1 MNKTWKRQVF
11 RHTALYT
18 AILMFSHTGGGGG
31 AQAQTQTQTH
41 KYAIVMNGQNLPE
54 VKWGQDYKKLAQKS
68 NERQF
73 THTTNFH
80 IKKNVTLSFNNID
93 EVVAE
98 KKDVVVFGTATYLPP
113 YGKVSGFDADK
124 LKKRGDA
131 LGWIKTTKP
140 GLVGYSYEGVT
151 CQNNYNNASSG
162 CPELIYKTQ
171 FSFGQQGLKKKTTGG
186 LDIAEDK
193 SRDNSPIYKLQDY
206 PGLGV
211 SFNLSSESLVKSIK
225 YNKIISSFSEGVT
238 QQNGTQ
244 NQHKDKNLVYT
255 TGDYQYKNKY
265 SSRYVGQNEHSAIA
279 FYLNAKLHLLDKKN
293 IKNIAQ
299 GKTVNLGTLKSYVE
313 PTAEWKNKR
322 QNYFQGNW
330 TFEDKGTVSV
340 KLKLPEVKAGR
351 CVNKNN
357 PNPNAKAPSP
367 ALTAPALW
375 FGPVQNGKVQM
386 YSASVSTYPDSSSS
400 QIFLQNLSRKDDTS
414 KPGRYSLKPLSTS
427 EIKSKEPN
435 FTGRQTIIRLDG
447 RVQQIKLGQS
457 NNEVVGFN
465 GNSNNATF
473 GIVSEGSFMP
483 DTSEWKKVLLPW
495 TVRVF
500 ADDSK
505 FKEFNKEEKDNKPK
519 YSQKYRSR
527 DNGKRERNLGDIVN
541 SPIVAVGGYLA
552 TSANDGMVHIFKKGN
567 GGDERNYSL
576 KLSYIPGTMPRKDIE
591 NKDSTLAKELR
602 AFAEKGYV
610 GDRYGVDG
618 GFVLRQVN
626 LNGKD
631 HVFMFGAMG
640 FGGRGAYALDLTK
653 ADGSDPTKASLF
665 DVKDNGNNG
674 NNGNN
679 RVELGYTV
687 GTPQIGKTHNGK
699 YAAFLASGY
708 ATKKID
714 DPTNKTALYVYDLEN
729 NGNLI
734 KKIEVKDGKG
744 GLSSPTLVDKDLD
757 GTVDIAYAGDRGGK
771 MYRFDLSGQSP
782 DQWTVRPIFEGTK
795 PITSAPAI
803 SQLKD
808 KRVVIFGTGSDLSE
822 EDVDNMEEQY
832 IYGIFDDDTAT
843 TGTVNFS
850 GSGGGLLEQVL
861 SRDND
866 NKTLFLTD
874 YKRSDGSG
882 SKGWVVKLKD
892 GQRVTVKP
900 TVVLRTAFVTIRKYN
915 DGGCGAETAILGI
928 NTADGGKLTKK
939 SARPIVP
946 DANKDVAQY
955 SGHKQTTKGKSIP
968 IGCMQ
973 KGNEIVCPN
982 GYVYDKPVN
991 VRYLDEKKT
1000 DGFSTTADGDA
1011 GGSGID
1017 PAGKRSGKNNR
1028 CFSQKGVR
1036 TLLMNDL
1043 DSLDITGP
1051 TCGMKRISWREVF
1064 Y

>member
-1 MNKTWKRQVF
+1 M
-11 RHTALYT
+11 
-18 AILMFSHTGGGGG
+18 I
-31 AQAQTQTQTH
+31 
-41 KYAIVMNGQNLPE
+41 
-54 VKWGQDYKKLAQKS
+54 
-68 NERQF
+68 
-73 THTTNFH
+73 
-80 IKKNVTLSFNNID
+80 
-93 EVVAE
+93 
-98 KKDVVVFGTATYLPP
+98 
-113 YGKVSGFDADK
+113 
-124 LKKRGDA
+124 
-131 LGWIKTTKP
+131 
-140 GLVGYSYEGVT
+140 GYSYAGVVCRDST
-151 CQNNYNNASSG
+151 G
-162 CPELIYKTQ
+162 CPKLVYKTQ
-171 FSFGQQGLKKKTTGG
+171 FTFGNSGLAKKANGGG
-186 LDIAEDK
+186 LDIYVDK
-193 SRDNSPIYKLQDY
+193 SRDNSPIYKLKDH
-206 PGLGV
+206 PWLGV
-211 SFNLSSESLVKSIK
+211 SFNLGAEGTTKDGKTINKLV
-225 YNKIISSFSEGVT
+225 SSFDEKNSS
-238 QQNGTQ
+238 N
-244 NQHKDKNLVYT
+244 NNLVYT
-255 TGDYQYKNKY
+255 TEGRDISLGDWQREKTAMAY
-265 SSRYVGQNEHSAIA
+265 
-279 FYLNAKLHLLDKKN
+279 YLNAKLHLLDKKQIQN
-293 IKNIAQ
+293 ITD
-299 GKTVNLGTLKSYVE
+299 KTVQLGVLKPSIDV
-313 PTAEWKNKR
+313 R
-322 QNYFQGNW
+322 QGNKGIAGILSFW
-330 TFEDKGTVSV
+330 TKWDIKDDGQIPV
-340 KLKLPEVKAGR
+340 KLGLQQVKAGR
-351 CVNKNN
+351 CINK
-357 PNPNAKAPSP
+357 PNPNNHTKAPSP

-435 FTGRQTIIRLDG
+435 FTGRQTIIRLDSG
-447 RVQQIKLGQS
+447 VREIKLDRS
-457 NNEVVGFN
+457 NEATGLN
-465 GNSNNATF
+465 GNDGKNETF

-483 DTSEWKKVLLPW
+483 DASEWKKVLLPW
-495 TVRVF
+495 TVRGF

-505 FKEFNKEEKDNKPK
+505 FKEFNKEEKNNDNKPK

-527 DNGKRERNLGDIVN
+527 DSSKHERDLGDIVN
-541 SPIVAVGGYLA
+541 SPIVAVGEYLA

-567 GGDERNYSL
+567 GGDDRNYSL

-591 NKDSTLAKELR
+591 NQESTLAKELR

-626 LNGKD
+626 NLNGQD
-631 HVFMFGAMG
+631 RVFMFGAMG

-653 ADGSDPTKASLF
+653 ADGSDPTAVSLF
-665 DVKDNGNNG
+665 DVKNDNNG
-674 NNGNN
+674 KNSNNSNN
-679 RVELGYTV
+679 SVQLGYTV
-687 GTPQIGKTHNGK
+687 GTPQIGKTHDGK

-708 ATKKID
+708 ATKEI
-714 DPTNKTALYVYDLEN
+714 TSGENKTALYVYDLESS
-729 NGNLI
+729 GTLI
-734 KKIEVKDGKG
+734 KKIDVPGGKG

-771 MYRFDLSGQSP
+771 MYRFDLSGNNPNS
-782 DQWTVRPIFEGTK
+782 WTVRTIFEGTK

-822 EDVDNMEEQY
+822 EDVDNNDIQS
-832 IYGIFDDDTAT
+832 IYGIFDNDTAA
-843 TGTVNFS
+843 GNANANLS
-850 GSGGGLLEQVL
+850 GLGGGLLEQHL
-861 SRDND
+861 TQED
-866 NKTLFLTD
+866 KTLFLTD

-882 SKGWVVKLKD
+882 SKGWVVKLQP

-900 TVVLRTAFVTIRKYN
+900 TVVLRTAFVTIHKYTGT
-915 DGGCGAETAILGI
+915 DKCGAETAILGI

-946 DANKDVAQY
+946 AANSKVAQY
-955 SGHKQTTKGKSIP
+955 SGDKKTSSGKSIP
-968 IGCMQ
+968 IGCME
-973 KGNEIVCPN
+973 KDNGIVCPN

-1017 PAGKRSGKNNR
+1017 PDGKRSGKNNR

>member
-1 MNKTWKRQVF
+1 
-11 RHTALYT
+11 
-18 AILMFSHTGGGGG
+18 
-31 AQAQTQTQTH
+31 
-41 KYAIVMNGQNLPE
+41 
-54 VKWGQDYKKLAQKS
+54 
-68 NERQF
+68 
-73 THTTNFH
+73 
-80 IKKNVTLSFNNID
+80 
-93 EVVAE
+93 
-98 KKDVVVFGTATYLPP
+98 
-113 YGKVSGFDADK
+113 
-124 LKKRGDA
+124 
-131 LGWIKTTKP
+131 
-140 GLVGYSYEGVT
+140 
-151 CQNNYNNASSG
+151 
-162 CPELIYKTQ
+162 
-171 FSFGQQGLKKKTTGG
+171 
-186 LDIAEDK
+186 
-193 SRDNSPIYKLQDY
+193 
-206 PGLGV
+206 
-211 SFNLSSESLVKSIK
+211 
-225 YNKIISSFSEGVT
+225 
-238 QQNGTQ
+238 
-244 NQHKDKNLVYT
+244 
-255 TGDYQYKNKY
+255 
-265 SSRYVGQNEHSAIA
+265 
-279 FYLNAKLHLLDKKN
+279 
-293 IKNIAQ
+293 
-299 GKTVNLGTLKSYVE
+299 
-313 PTAEWKNKR
+313 
-322 QNYFQGNW
+322 
-330 TFEDKGTVSV
+330 
-340 KLKLPEVKAGR
+340 
-351 CVNKNN
+351 
-357 PNPNAKAPSP
+357 
-367 ALTAPALW
+367 ALW

-400 QIFLQNLSRKDDTS
+400 RIFLQNLKRKTDPGR
-414 KPGRYSLKPLSTS
+414 PGRYSLATLN
-427 EIKSKEPN
+427 KSDIESREPT

-447 RVQQIKLGQS
+447 GVQQIKLDKS
-457 NNEVVGFN
+457 NEATGLN
-465 GNSNNATF
+465 GNTNNNTF
-473 GIVSEGSFMP
+473 GIVKEYSVNPE
-483 DTSEWKKVLLPW
+483 TNEWKKVLLPW
-495 TVRVF
+495 TVRSFSNDNEFV
-500 ADDSK
+500 K
-505 FKEFNKEEKDNKPK
+505 FNKESDK
-519 YSQKYRSR
+519 YSQRYRIRENGNNSKR
-527 DNGKRERNLGDIVN
+527 DLGDIVN
-541 SPIVAVGGYLA
+541 SPIVAVGEYLA
-552 TSANDGMVHIFKKGN
+552 TSANDGMVHIFKKN
-567 GGDERNYSL
+567 GGSDERSYNL

-714 DPTNKTALYVYDLEN
+714 DPTNKTALYVYDLESN
-729 NGNLI
+729 NGTLI
-734 KKIEVKDGKG
+734 RKIEVPNGKG

-771 MYRFDLSGQSP
+771 MYRFDLKDWS
-782 DQWTVRPIFEGTK
+782 VRTIFEGTK

-822 EDVDNMEEQY
+822 DDVDNTDEQY

-843 TGTVNFS
+843 TGNVKVDLK
-850 GSGGGLLEQVL
+850 GLGGGLLEQVL

-882 SKGWVVKLKD
+882 SKGWVVKLEA

-900 TVVLRTAFVTIRKYN
+900 TVVLRTAFVTIRKYTDN
-915 DGGCGAETAILGI
+915 GCGAETAILGI

-946 DANKDVAQY
+946 EANQAVAQY
-955 SGHKQTTKGKSIP
+955 SGHKQTAKGKSIP
-968 IGCMQ
+968 IGCME
-973 KGNEIVCPN
+973 KDNGIVCPN

-1017 PAGKRSGKNNR
+1017 PDGKRSGKNNR

-1064 Y
+1064 F

>member
-1 MNKTWKRQVF
+1 
-11 RHTALYT
+11 
-18 AILMFSHTGGGGG
+18 
-31 AQAQTQTQTH
+31 
-41 KYAIVMNGQNLPE
+41 
-54 VKWGQDYKKLAQKS
+54 
-68 NERQF
+68 
-73 THTTNFH
+73 
-80 IKKNVTLSFNNID
+80 
-93 EVVAE
+93 
-98 KKDVVVFGTATYLPP
+98 
-113 YGKVSGFDADK
+113 
-124 LKKRGDA
+124 
-131 LGWIKTTKP
+131 
-140 GLVGYSYEGVT
+140 
-151 CQNNYNNASSG
+151 
-162 CPELIYKTQ
+162 
-171 FSFGQQGLKKKTTGG
+171 
-186 LDIAEDK
+186 
-193 SRDNSPIYKLQDY
+193 
-206 PGLGV
+206 
-211 SFNLSSESLVKSIK
+211 
-225 YNKIISSFSEGVT
+225 
-238 QQNGTQ
+238 
-244 NQHKDKNLVYT
+244 
-255 TGDYQYKNKY
+255 
-265 SSRYVGQNEHSAIA
+265 
-279 FYLNAKLHLLDKKN
+279 
-293 IKNIAQ
+293 
-299 GKTVNLGTLKSYVE
+299 
-313 PTAEWKNKR
+313 
-322 QNYFQGNW
+322 
-330 TFEDKGTVSV
+330 VSV
-340 KLKLPEVKAGR
+340 KLKLLEVKAGR
-351 CVNKNN
+351 CINKPN

-375 FGPVQNGKVQM
+375 FGPVQNGKVEM

-400 QIFLQNLSRKDDTS
+400 RIFLQNLKRKNDPN
-414 KPGRYSLKPLSTS
+414 KPGRHSLATLSEN
-427 EIKSKEPN
+427 EIKSKEPS

-447 RVQQIKLGQS
+447 GVQQIKLDR
-457 NNEVVGFN
+457 NNTEVTGFN
-465 GNSNNATF
+465 GNDGKNDTF

-495 TVRVF
+495 TVR
-500 ADDSK
+500 ASNDDGQ
-505 FKEFNKEEKDNKPK
+505 FNTFNKEENNGKPK

-527 DNGKRERNLGDIVN
+527 DNNNRNLGDIVN
-541 SPIVAVGGYLA
+541 SPIVAVGEYLA

-576 KLSYIPGTMPRKDIE
+576 KLSYIPGTMPRKDIQNTE
-591 NKDSTLAKELR
+591 STLAKELR

-618 GFVLRQVN
+618 GFVLRQVER
-626 LNGKD
+626 NGKD

-653 ADGSDPTKASLF
+653 ADGNDPTKASLF
-665 DVKDNGNNG
+665 DVKDNG

-687 GTPQIGKTHNGK
+687 GTPQIGKTHNDK

-708 ATKKID
+708 ATKEITSGD
-714 DPTNKTALYVYDLEN
+714 NKTALYVYDLEN

-757 GTVDIAYAGDRGGK
+757 GIVDIAYAGDRGGN
-771 MYRFDLSGQSP
+771 MYRFDLSGQDP
-782 DQWTVRPIFEGTK
+782 NQWSVRTIFSGNK

-822 EDVDNMEEQY
+822 EDVDNNDIQS
-832 IYGIFDDDTAT
+832 IYGIFDNDTD
-843 TGTVNFS
+843 TGTAQDGQGN
-850 GSGGGLLEQVL
+850 GLLEQVL
-861 SRDND
+861 KKDGN
-866 NKTLFLTD
+866 TLFLSD
-874 YKRSDGSG
+874 YKRSNGSG
-882 SKGWVVKLKD
+882 DKGWVVKLEA

-900 TVVLRTAFVTIRKYN
+900 TVVLRTAFVTIRKYTGT
-915 DGGCGAETAILGI
+915 DKCGAETAILGI

-946 DANKDVAQY
+946 TANSKVAQY
-955 SGHKQTTKGKSIP
+955 SGHKQTAKGKSIP
-968 IGCMQ
+968 IGCME

-1017 PAGKRSGKNNR
+1017 PDGKRSGKNNR